1 MKEKNKFI
9 VLTGVAIQMG
19 VTVFLGAY
27 VGKMLDEKYPSDK
40 KWFTMSLTILAVFI
54 SLFNILNQLKK
65 INKEDGE

>member
-19 VTVFLGAY
+19 GTIFLGAY

>member
-19 VTVFLGAY
+19 VTIFLGAY